1 MTGPSP
7 SQRQAARAVVWTVN
21 VGLPREVVW
30 RGRTIRSGI
39 WKSPVVGV
47 VAVSGV
53 NLEGDGQAD
62 RRAHGGPDKAVYA
75 YAAEDERWW
84 SEELGVEVGPASFGE
99 NLTTAGLDL
108 NDAVVGERWQVSG
121 VLLQVTQPRIPCYKL
136 GIRMGD
142 DEFPV
147 RFAAARRPGVYLRIL
162 QEGTLQAGDEI
173 DVVERPAHGFRAV
186 DVANIYYGDHRRAA
200 ALLDVAE
207 LAPSWHTWASGVLG
221 RPDHG
226 RSAICAPRGGTGA

>member
-1 MTGPSP
+1 MTDPSP
-7 SQRQAARAVVWTVN
+7 SQRQAARAVVRTVN

-30 RGRTIRSGI
+30 QGRTIRPGI

-47 VAVSGV
+47 VAVRGV

-84 SEELGVEVGPASFGE
+84 SEELGIEVSPASFGE
-99 NLTTAGLDL
+99 NLTTTGLDL
-108 NDAVVGERWQVSG
+108 NAVVGERWQVGG

-136 GIRMGD
+136 AIRMGD

-147 RFAAARRPGVYLRIL
+147 RFAAARRHGVYLRIV
-162 QEGTLQAGDEI
+162 QEGELRAGDEI
-173 DVVERPAHGFRAV
+173 EVLHRPSHGLRAV
-186 DVANIYYGDHRRAA
+186 DVANIYYDDHRRAGE
-200 ALLDVAE
+200 LFDVPE
-207 LAPSWHTWASGVLG
+207 LAPSWHVWARRTLARLG
-221 RPDHG
+221 RLDRPASSGKASD
-226 RSAICAPRGGTGA
+226 TGS

>member
-1 MTGPSP
+1 
-7 SQRQAARAVVWTVN
+7 
-21 VGLPREVVW
+21 
-30 RGRTIRSGI
+30 
-39 WKSPVVGV
+39 
-47 VAVSGV
+47 
-53 NLEGDGQAD
+53 
-62 RRAHGGPDKAVYA
+62 
-75 YAAEDERWW
+75 
-84 SEELGVEVGPASFGE
+84 
-99 NLTTAGLDL
+99 
-108 NDAVVGERWQVSG
+108 
-121 VLLQVTQPRIPCYKL
+121 
-136 GIRMGD
+136 MGD

-186 DVANIYYGDHRRAA
+186 DVANIYYGNHRRAA
-200 ALLDVAE
+200 DLLDVAE